1 MSKEIMSK
9 DISAVQK
16 HQGRN
21 KDLTINLITDIIT
34 VFETHPLATPAMVT
48 AGYEGKD
55 SKAFVGRAR
64 GAWLCHKSGIAAG
77 DISVMFIANNYDQIK
92 VMSSAKEQ
100 ADEIK
105 RVFKEI
111 SGTRKALNA
120 SNNASGKAFND
131 NMVEASNA
139 VVLVKNT
146 HTVWS
151 PQAQANF
158 DLLKA
163 QVASLGA
170 QLDVAKRIEEES
182 LSKVG

>member
-1 MSKEIMSK
+1 MSKEIMAK
-9 DISAVQK
+9 AISAVQA
-16 HQGRN
+16 HQGTN
-21 KDLTINLITDIIT
+21 KSLTTNLITDIIT
-34 VFETHPLATPAMVT
+34 VFETHPLATPALVT

-111 SGTRKALNA
+111 SGTRKALTA
-120 SNNASGKAFND
+120 SNTASGKAFND
-131 NMVEASNA
+131 NLVEANNA

-146 HTVWS
+146 HTVYS
-151 PQAQANF
+151 EVADTNLA
-158 DLLKA
+158 LLEA
-163 QVASLGA
+163 TVASLRA
-170 QLDVAKRIEEES
+170 QLNVAKRIMEES